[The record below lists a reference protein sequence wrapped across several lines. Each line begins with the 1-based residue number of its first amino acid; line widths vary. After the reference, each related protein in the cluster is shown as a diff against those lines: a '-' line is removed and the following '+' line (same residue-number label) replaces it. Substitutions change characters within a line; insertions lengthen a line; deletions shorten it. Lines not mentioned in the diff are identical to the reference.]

1 MSILDQ
7 ILDRTRADVAERKVR
22 VPLAELQARC
32 RDRAPTRDFLGAL
45 RRESDVRDRRR
56 GRIRVIA
63 EVKKA
68 SPSRGVI
75 RPEFDPPALARS
87 YAAAGANAISVLTDV
102 PFFQGDL
109 AHLAAVRS
117 SVTLP
122 ILRKDFHVDPY
133 QLWEARDAGADAVL
147 LIAAALSPRQ
157 LQDLVGLGR
166 ELGVAAL
173 VEVHA
178 RPELDAALGS
188 GAAAIGINNRDLRTF
203 EVSLETTFG
212 LLPHVPAAT
221 ALVSESGVSA
231 PAQVA
236 RLAAAGVDAILV
248 GEGLLRHADVSSA
261 LRSLV
266 GAE

>member
-1 MSILDQ
+1 
-7 ILDRTRADVAERKVR
+7 
-22 VPLAELQARC
+22 
-32 RDRAPTRDFLGAL
+32 
-45 RRESDVRDRRR
+45 
-56 GRIRVIA
+56 
-63 EVKKA
+63 
-68 SPSRGVI
+68 
-75 RPEFDPPALARS
+75 
-87 YAAAGANAISVLTDV
+87 
-102 PFFQGDL
+102 
-109 AHLAAVRS
+109 
-117 SVTLP
+117 
-122 ILRKDFHVDPY
+122 
-133 QLWEARDAGADAVL
+133 
-147 LIAAALSPRQ
+147 
-157 LQDLVGLGR
+157 VGLGR

-178 RPELDAALGS
+178 RPELDAVLGS
-188 GAAAIGINNRDLRTF
+188 GAAAIGVNNRDLRTF

-221 ALVSESGVSA
+221 ALVSESGISA